1 MVAPGSTCT
10 VETGL
15 FRKKPCGAA
24 AVAQCVNCEQ
34 FLCSQ
39 HAKPQLNEG
48 GKRTGKFLCEECQ
61 AALKEQ
67 EKNLAAVAK
76 TQEGKKKADIARAAM
91 EAVKN
96 PAPVKKPAAPAP
108 AASAAQ
114 AAPAAPAAKPEGP
127 KTNDDGSLEF
137 TPTKK

>member
-24 AVAQCVNCEQ
+24 AVAQCDNCEQ

-39 HAKPQLNEG
+39 HAKPQLNEV
-48 GKRTGKFLCEECQ
+48 GKRTGKFICEECQ
-61 AALKEQ
+61 KALKAQ
-67 EKNLAAVAK
+67 EKNLAAVARA
-76 TQEGKKKADIARAAM
+76 QEEKKKAEMARAAM

-96 PAPVKKPAAPAP
+96 PPPVKKPAAPA
-108 AASAAQ
+108 
-114 AAPAAPAAKPEGP
+114 AAPAAPAAPAPQGP
-127 KTNDDGSLEF
+127 QANDDGSLEF

>member
-1 MVAPGSTCT
+1 MEPGSTCT
-10 VETGL
+10 VEAGL
-15 FRKKPCGAA
+15 FRKKPCGAV

-34 FLCSQ
+34 NLCSQ

-48 GKRTGKFLCEECQ
+48 GKRTGKFICEECQ
-61 AALKEQ
+61 AAVKAQ

-76 TQEGKKKADIARAAM
+76 TQEEKKKAEMARAAM

-96 PAPVKKPAAPAP
+96 PGPVKKPAPAP
-108 AASAAQ
+108 AAAAP
-114 AAPAAPAAKPEGP
+114 AAPATPAAPAAKPEGP